1 MLQVLKYDS
10 IKFILINQTEKYVMK
25 LKIEV
30 YSIKKGIIKITIKTE
45 RSKEIDRYREILLFL
60 QKEVCIKR
68 MRNSFSFMNMESEAS
83 QSISL
88 NILVEKEKNRVVF
101 VESNKDFVDII
112 FSFMTM
118 PIGTIIRLTREQSLK
133 GEIGCL
139 KNLYES
145 VENLDEEHFKSEFKE
160 IILDPRSAAEIY
172 CRNLKLNLNESKS
185 GKYYVCDSGN
195 CSFVSYTKTDCCRC
209 GKPLELEAR
218 LVSLAHEDGAVF
230 VKPTTRFM
238 ITDDFQVL
246 PMSTMTGLSL
256 LSKLGAMD
264 ESKIEER
271 TLNIGKDEVL
281 KLLNYSL
288 ASRTPFSDTFM
299 EPPINKTNVVIHR
312 GEYGPRSTDQP
323 QSNMDTTAKHS
334 KINLK
339 LIIHK
344 SNKRALYAEVE
355 ENFIELLCSLLVLP
369 IGFVFKEFPSL
380 RFKGCMDNIYKSIQ
394 DFDDDKFFQSE
405 EMKAILVDPKLAQG
419 LAFSNKLIG
428 IEEAMNPSLSTLSSL
443 LKVPL
448 SDVGELEVTMGE
460 DELARSCTKQT
471 LKFVS

>member
-1 MLQVLKYDS
+1 
-10 IKFILINQTEKYVMK
+10 
-25 LKIEV
+25 
-30 YSIKKGIIKITIKTE
+30 
-45 RSKEIDRYREILLFL
+45 
-60 QKEVCIKR
+60 
-68 MRNSFSFMNMESEAS
+68 MESKAS

-118 PIGTIIRLTREQSLK
+118 PIGTIIRLTREHSLT

-185 GKYYVCDSGN
+185 SKYYVCDSGN
-195 CSFVSYTKTDCCRC
+195 CSFVSYTKTDCCRW
-209 GKPLELEAR
+209 GEPLELEAR
-218 LVSLAHEDGAVF
+218 LLSLAHEDGAVF
-230 VKPTTRFM
+230 VKPTARFM

-281 KLLNYSL
+281 KLLNCSL

-312 GEYGPRSTDQP
+312 LEYGPRSTDQP
-323 QSNMDTTAKHS
+323 QSNMDTTTKHS

-355 ENFIELLCSLLVLP
+355 ENFIELLCSLLLLP
-369 IGFVFKEFPSL
+369 IGYVFKEFPSL
-380 RFKGCMDNIYKSIQ
+380 RFKGCMDNIYKSIR
-394 DFDDDKFFQSE
+394 DFDNDKFFQSE
-405 EMKAILVDPKLAQG
+405 EMKEILVNPKLAQG

-428 IEEAMNPSLSTLSSL
+428 IEEALTLTSLFTTRYTELSSKSPPGEAKISGGFIKGPSMFMVTDNL
-443 LKVPL
+443 LIKPISPISGISLINRLKVPL
-448 SDVGELEVTMGE
+448 SDVGELEVTMDE
-460 DELARSCTKQT
+460 DEVLRLLVASLISGSALTNAFKSFMYKELKQEP
-471 LKFVS
+471 

>member
-1 MLQVLKYDS
+1 
-10 IKFILINQTEKYVMK
+10 
-25 LKIEV
+25 
-30 YSIKKGIIKITIKTE
+30 
-45 RSKEIDRYREILLFL
+45 
-60 QKEVCIKR
+60 
-68 MRNSFSFMNMESEAS
+68 
-83 QSISL
+83 
-88 NILVEKEKNRVVF
+88 
-101 VESNKDFVDII
+101 
-112 FSFMTM
+112 
-118 PIGTIIRLTREQSLK
+118 
-133 GEIGCL
+133 
-139 KNLYES
+139 
-145 VENLDEEHFKSEFKE
+145 
-160 IILDPRSAAEIY
+160 
-172 CRNLKLNLNESKS
+172 
-185 GKYYVCDSGN
+185 
-195 CSFVSYTKTDCCRC
+195 
-209 GKPLELEAR
+209 
-218 LVSLAHEDGAVF
+218 
-230 VKPTTRFM
+230 M

-281 KLLNYSL
+281 KLLNCSL

-299 EPPINKTNVVIHR
+299 EPAINKTNVVIRR

-323 QSNMDTTAKHS
+323 QSNMDTTNKHS

-339 LIIHK
+339 LIINK

-369 IGFVFKEFPSL
+369 IGYVFKEFPSL
-380 RFKGCMDNIYKSIQ
+380 HFIGCMDNIYKSIQ

-428 IEEAMNPSLSTLSSL
+428 IEEAMNPSLSTLRSL
-443 LKVPL
+443 FTATYTRLSPKSRPWEAKISGGFMKGPSMFMVTDNLLIKPISPISGISLINSLKIPL

-460 DELARSCTKQT
+460 DEVLRLLVASLITGSALTNAFRSFMHKDLKQEP
-471 LKFVS
+471 

>member
-1 MLQVLKYDS
+1 
-10 IKFILINQTEKYVMK
+10 
-25 LKIEV
+25 
-30 YSIKKGIIKITIKTE
+30 
-45 RSKEIDRYREILLFL
+45 
-60 QKEVCIKR
+60 
-68 MRNSFSFMNMESEAS
+68 MNMESEAS

-118 PIGTIIRLTREQSLK
+118 PIGTIIRLTRERSLK

-218 LVSLAHEDGAVF
+218 LLSLAHEDGAVF

-443 LKVPL
+443 FTTRYTRLSSKSPPGEAKISGGFMKGPSMFMVTDNLLIKPISPISGISLINRLKVPL

-460 DELARSCTKQT
+460 NEVLRLLVASLISGSALTNAFKSFMHKELKQEP
-471 LKFVS
+471 